1 MVSPVLQRILNEVA
15 LLLDARALC
24 TTVTEQR
31 GPLNAAILKR
41 AHALVES
48 GHMLGKVVLGGL

>member
-1 MVSPVLQRILNEVA
+1 MLSPVLQRILNAVA
-15 LLLDARALC
+15 LLLDGRALC

-31 GPLNAAILKR
+31 GPLNPAILKR

-48 GHMLGKVVLGGL
+48 GHMLRKVVLAGL